1 MTFEHI
7 REAVRLNK
15 DKILEVSG
23 NINESSIE
31 EYAKTGVNII
41 SVGELTHSV
50 KALDIILNIRKK

>member
-50 KALDIILNIRKK
+50 KALDISLNIRKK